1 MSGEGPTSPCESKH
15 ALVAN
20 GPKEAFL
27 VQPCSCTDL
36 KLASCQDF
44 LHYIQCVELGA
55 ILSSF
60 SLSV

>member
-15 ALVAN
+15 VLVVN
-20 GPKEAFL
+20 GSKQAFL

-44 LHYIQCVELGA
+44 LHYIQCVELSA
-55 ILSSF
+55 TPSSF
-60 SLSV
+60 SPSL